1 MKRASSPTHGRL
13 KNAGRWVLAFLVMV
27 IAELALFYMPDIPPR
42 VAIMMV
48 ILALVRAFKFTECY
62 PERARARSMV

>member
-1 MKRASSPTHGRL
+1 M
-13 KNAGRWVLAFLVMV
+13 LAFLVMV